1 MIHGQMFQEV
11 WSQDAFS
18 ETQVKHS
25 WDSHKLIKKA
35 HEDFLLR
42 FARATNN
49 VITVEPAVRGAYLF
63 AWKLVAAKVVR
74 SLLQLGIQ
82 GIGSLFSGFD
92 ELQQSDLHEG
102 AICIAED

>member
-42 FARATNN
+42 CARATSV
-49 VITVEPAVRGAYLF
+49 VITVEPAVRGTYLF
-63 AWKLVAAKVVR
+63 AWKLVAAKVVW
-74 SLLQLGIQ
+74 SLLQLGSRGVENFI
-82 GIGSLFSGFD
+82 SGFD
-92 ELQQSDLHEG
+92 ELQQSDFHEG